1 MANALVKV
9 ILAKPTRFLA
19 DLAVQIKMR
28 IKVTG
33 IICRHRLVLKL
44 LRCE

>member
-9 ILAKPTRFLA
+9 ILAKPTRFLG
-19 DLAVQIKMR
+19 DFIVQIEMR

-33 IICRHRLVLKL
+33 IICRHSLVLKL